1 MYTVYQIK
9 NLINNKS
16 YIGSSIRVEKRW
28 QEHKREAFNIK
39 SKKYNYPL
47 YCDFRKYG
55 LDNFNFTVLRDDFE
69 TVKEMQDYEHDMI
82 IYYNSHIPNGYNQTF
97 AASGG
102 MNYITAVEKSSKKCA
117 KVDIYNNIIE
127 IYNSYH
133 DAARANNFGDNNAN
147 IIREVCKG
155 NRAATKGMYFRDLDK
170 DNNIIKKPFKSN
182 HSKKMVIGISVFGE
196 EDVYF
201 NSISEAARE
210 IQTDRGSI
218 SKCVNGSTR
227 YSVVHNRI
235 WRNVDLY
242 GNIIEN
248 EIDIDK
254 KIEEY
259 QLKEGRIDNNGN
271 E

>member
-16 YIGSSIRVEKRW
+16 YIGSSVRVEKRW
-28 QEHKREAFNIK
+28 QEHKREAFNTK

-55 LDNFNFTVLRDDFE
+55 LDNFNFTILRDDFE

-82 IYYNSHIPNGYNQTF
+82 IYYSSHIPNGYNQTF
-97 AASGG
+97 ATSGG
-102 MNYITAVEKSSKKCA
+102 MNYITAIEKSSKKCA
-117 KVDIYNNIIE
+117 KVDIHNNIIE

-147 IIREVCKG
+147 MIREVCKG
-155 NRAATKGMYFRDLDK
+155 NRAASKGMYFRDLDEN
-170 DNNIIKKPFKSN
+170 NNIIKKPFKSN
-182 HSKKMVIGISVFGE
+182 HNKKMIIGISILGD
-196 EDVYF
+196 EDIYF
-201 NSISEAARE
+201 NSISEAARK
-210 IQTDRGSI
+210 IQADRGSI
-218 SKCVNGSTR
+218 SKCVNGSSR

-235 WRNVDLY
+235 WRSIDLY
-242 GNIIEN
+242 GDIIEN

-259 QLKEGRIDNNGN
+259 QLKEGRNDNYGN